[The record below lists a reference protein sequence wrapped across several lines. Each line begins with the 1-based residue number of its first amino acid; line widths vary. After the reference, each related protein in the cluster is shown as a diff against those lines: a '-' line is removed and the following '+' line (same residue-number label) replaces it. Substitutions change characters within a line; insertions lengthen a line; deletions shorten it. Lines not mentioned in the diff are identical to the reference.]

1 MKRRLAT
8 LACLALAT
16 HAIAATAAT
25 AGDCTATAP
34 PTGELIG
41 TGLLDPNTPEPE
53 RQRLTQ
59 LLTCTALAGNANSM
73 DVAGSLYRWGPRHP
87 AHVFPEDH
95 DKARDLFT
103 AAASH
108 GRRSAML
115 KLAELELADGHAR
128 EAMVW
133 FQIENA
139 YFMRGNGTPGVGD
152 AQKGAGYYT
161 MLLKRI
167 TDALGPF
174 DEQALIRDVNGRM
187 AALDRQMAAN
197 PPRPS
202 TGPGLGKVHMP
213 AQARLGTTTKS
224 EKDDG
229 AFAQYFIEVSPDGSI
244 TRRWL
249 IDAYPDPASGM
260 RLARAL
266 DQTRFDALP
275 PGNKEMRYALM
286 PVSLRSIH
294 NGVQMQKP

>member
-8 LACLALAT
+8 LACLAFAT
-16 HAIAATAAT
+16 HAITAA
-25 AGDCTATAP
+25 AADCTATAP

-53 RQRLTQ
+53 RQRLAQ

-87 AHVFPEDH
+87 AHLFPEDH

-103 AAASH
+103 AAASQ
-108 GRRSAML
+108 GRRGAMI

-133 FQIENA
+133 YQIENA
-139 YFMRGNGTPGVGD
+139 YYIRSNGTPGAGD
-152 AQKGAGYYT
+152 AQKGSGYYT

-187 AALDRQMAAN
+187 AALDKQMAAN

-202 TGPGLGKVHMP
+202 SGPGLGKARMP
-213 AQARLGTTTKS
+213 ARARLGVTTKA

-229 AFAQYFIEVSPDGSI
+229 AFAQYFVEVGPDGSI

-266 DQTRFDALP
+266 DQTHFDPLP
-275 PGNKEMRYALM
+275 AGGKDMRYALL

-294 NGVQMQKP
+294 NGVQMQQP